1 MDLKRF
7 FLDAEEIPLKD
18 HHDALA
24 AHRAHYVATL
34 LLILE
39 HGVEPSPGVRARV
52 LAAAWARRDH
62 ELAESLLARP
72 LWNLPCVVKALQLL
86 DAGRQSRALRRRIER
101 HENDGRTRPA
111 RLALLRTRL
120 HDLEREG
127 HIGSVSGALARHVR
141 RWMQTIAER
150 DLTSVA
156 LSMPREPWRQL
167 ADLVHPNP
175 ASLKAPW
182 FLPVVFGGAPPADS
196 ALAVCPAATD
206 AQMPEVAS
214 SWELPYVYLRTRVKS
229 PSDALRGAV
238 ARYETLDTLLW
249 YYEELR
255 CAAVD
260 QAIAR
265 RLDAGEASR
274 LGCGKLME
282 RVMVFR
288 DKKAPFWEK
297 LLPLVDRQLARM
309 KLPLDPPVVVLG
321 DASSSMTVAIRVAT
335 IIGSVLTVVT
345 RADLRFFNQ
354 SLLRP
359 AIVPRTTRDVLGV
372 TDHTPATGMTAPA
385 AALWPSLEKREL
397 VRSFLVVTDEEEN
410 TPCQQML
417 FDAMLAKY
425 RAECFPARV
434 TFVSFIGQM
443 AVGQMA
449 AALKLKEIPY
459 RQVRLDRE
467 RPDLTRLDTILGELA
482 VEGEL
487 FNERV
492 GALAAFLATP
502 GARIEETAAPI
513 RAILG

>member
-1 MDLKRF
+1 
-7 FLDAEEIPLKD
+7 
-18 HHDALA
+18 
-24 AHRAHYVATL
+24 
-34 LLILE
+34 
-39 HGVEPSPGVRARV
+39 
-52 LAAAWARRDH
+52 
-62 ELAESLLARP
+62 
-72 LWNLPCVVKALQLL
+72 
-86 DAGRQSRALRRRIER
+86 
-101 HENDGRTRPA
+101 
-111 RLALLRTRL
+111 
-120 HDLEREG
+120 
-127 HIGSVSGALARHVR
+127 
-141 RWMQTIAER
+141 
-150 DLTSVA
+150 
-156 LSMPREPWRQL
+156 
-167 ADLVHPNP
+167 
-175 ASLKAPW
+175 
-182 FLPVVFGGAPPADS
+182 
-196 ALAVCPAATD
+196 
-206 AQMPEVAS
+206 
-214 SWELPYVYLRTRVKS
+214 VKS
-229 PSDALRGAV
+229 PNDALRAAV

-265 RLDAGEASR
+265 RLDAGEGSR

-288 DKKAPFWEK
+288 DLKAPFWEK

-345 RADLRFFNQ
+345 HADLRFFNQ
-354 SLLRP
+354 ALLRP

-410 TPCQQML
+410 TPCQNML

-434 TFVSFIGQM
+434 TFVSFIGQK
-443 AVGQMA
+443 AVGQMT

-487 FNERV
+487 FTERV
-492 GALAAFLATP
+492 GALAAYLTSP